1 MPWKHLEGFGDNEA
15 RVGHRANACAQ
26 LSPRTQPEGRFTAHS
41 VSCIFS
47 ALPKLLC
54 YRLLSMATPID
65 NSERM
70 RRVHSTNTTPELLFR
85 KALWRRGLRYGICKS
100 ELPGKPDIVLASRRI
115 AIFIDGDLWHGG
127 QWQHRRKVALE
138 DQFRATFSKDYWLE
152 KIRRNMERDFRS
164 TNTLLLAGWTV
175 LRFWESEI
183 QKNLDQCVATT
194 LSVIEKGSEPTAV
207 SLLPRKT
214 FAEFFA
220 GVGLMRMGLE
230 LQEWTTEFA
239 NDIDEQKH
247 EMYCGQ
253 FKDDWVQFVVDDIHK
268 LTPAQVPTV
277 TLATA
282 SFPCNDLSLAGARG
296 GLKAGSSSAFWGFV
310 KVLTDLGKRRPP
322 LVLLENVPGFLT
334 SHKGADFRDALVTLN
349 GLGYSVDAFML
360 DAANFVPQSRQRLFV
375 IGTLESVSNHL
386 SDAFRLAGQLDSE
399 TRPKALAK
407 FIEAHSEISWNLRAL
422 PDPPP
427 RETTLEDILEKLPN
441 DAPEWWSEERAR
453 YLLNQMSLR
462 HRDLANRIIARSR
475 WSYGTVFRRMRNGRS
490 MAELRLDGIAG
501 CLRTPRGGSG
511 RQILFKAG
519 KGEYHARLLT
529 PREAARLMGA
539 DKYRI
544 TVPLNRALFG
554 FGDAVCVP
562 VIEWIAKYYLNPLV
576 NELIHSRPL
585 NLSSNGAVA

>member
-1 MPWKHLEGFGDNEA
+1 
-15 RVGHRANACAQ
+15 
-26 LSPRTQPEGRFTAHS
+26 
-41 VSCIFS
+41 
-47 ALPKLLC
+47 
-54 YRLLSMATPID
+54 MATPLD

-85 KALWRRGLRYGICKS
+85 KALWRRGLRYEVCKS
-100 ELPGKPDIVLASRRI
+100 ELPGKPDIVLPSRRI
-115 AIFIDGDLWHGG
+115 AIFVDGDLWHGG
-127 QWQHRRKVALE
+127 QWQRRGKVALE
-138 DQFRATFSKDYWLE
+138 DQFQVTLSKNYWLE
-152 KIRRNMERDFRS
+152 KIRRNMERDFRA
-164 TNTLLLAGWTV
+164 TNTLLIAGWTV

-194 LSVIEKGSEPTAV
+194 FAVIEKGTKPSAV
-207 SLLPRKT
+207 SILPRKS

-230 LQEWTTEFA
+230 LQEWTAEFA
-239 NDIDEQKH
+239 NDIDEEKY

-253 FKDDWVQFVVDDIHK
+253 FKEDWVPFVVDDVHK
-268 LTPAQVPTV
+268 LSAAQVPTV

-282 SFPCNDLSLAGARG
+282 SFPCNDLSLAGARA
-296 GLKAGSSSAFWGFV
+296 GLKAGSSSSFWGFV
-310 KVLTDLGKRRPP
+310 EILKELGKRRPP
-322 LVLLENVPGFLT
+322 LVLLENVTGFLT
-334 SHKGADFRDALVTLN
+334 SHKGSDFRDALITLN
-349 GLGYSVDAFML
+349 ELGYSVDAFIL

-375 IGTLESVSNHL
+375 IGTLESVGDHVGHL
-386 SDAFRLAGQLDSE
+386 FRLTEQLESE
-399 TRPKALAK
+399 TRPKALAQ
-407 FIEAHSEISWNLRAL
+407 FIESHDEIRWNVRPL
-422 PDPPP
+422 PDPPV
-427 RETTLEDILEKLPN
+427 RESALQDILEKLSD
-441 DAPEWWSEERAR
+441 DAPEWWSEERAL
-453 YLLNQMSLR
+453 YLLNQMSPR
-462 HRDLANRIIARSR
+462 HRDQANRMIARSK

-519 KGEYHARLLT
+519 KGKYHARLIT

-539 DKYRI
+539 DKYKI
-544 TVPLNRALFG
+544 CVPLNRALFG

-585 NLSSNGAVA
+585 SLTSNGAAA